1 MAEITRYVNTAS
13 TAGGDGTSNGTTG
26 GTRAYASLDEACNAE
41 AADLV
46 TAGDNL
52 VILCEGST
60 ADSTFADFA
69 NAAWVTST
77 TNDVLIKPNVGQEHS
92 GVWNTGIYRLTSGLA
107 TSTLEHLTL
116 ERLQVTENPTLS
128 NAHVLRYNA
137 LLTGGVQVIRDCL
150 IKMDH
155 TDAEQAGQGIQ
166 MQDSSTTYY
175 ISNNIVYVADSSSH
189 TAVRNGINMAGAS
202 GSYYIYNNTIAGAWT
217 IGIRAQGTDR
227 VRNNLIDGATTC
239 LDGTPNIED
248 YNSASDATLSGTN
261 SRTNQTFTYEAG
273 TDNYLITSSDAGARN
288 FGENLSGDA
297 NLPITD
303 DIVGTS
309 RPQGIAYDIGAF
321 EVPVAAT
328 TGTSKI
334 LQQHG

>member
-26 GTRAYASLDEACNAE
+26 STRAYASLVDAADAE

-46 TAGDNL
+46 TAGNNL
-52 VILCEGST
+52 VILCSGST
-60 ADSTFADFA
+60 ADSTFASFDQ
-69 NAAWVTST
+69 AAWVTST
-77 TNDVLIKPNVGQEHS
+77 TNDVLIKPNTGEEHS

-107 TSTLEHLTL
+107 TSALEDLTL
-116 ERLQVTENPTLS
+116 ERLQITEDATLS

-137 LLTGGVQVIRDCL
+137 TLTGGVQVIRECL
-150 IKMDH
+150 IKIDH
-155 TDAEQAGQGIQ
+155 SDAEQAGHGIN
-166 MQDSSTTYY
+166 MQDSSPDYY

-189 TAVRNGINMAGAS
+189 TAVRNGINMAG
-202 GSYYIYNNTIAGAWT
+202 GGGKYIVYNNTIAGAWS
-217 IGIRAQGTDR
+217 IGIRTNGTDH
-227 VRNNLIDGATTC
+227 VKNNIIDGATTC
-239 LDGTPNIED
+239 IDGTPNTEQ
-248 YNSASDATLSGTN
+248 YNAASDATVSGTG

-273 TDNYLITSSDAGARN
+273 ADNYLLTSSDAGAKD
-288 FGENLSGDA
+288 FGEDLSGDTH
-297 NLPITD
+297 LQITD

-309 RPQGIAYDIGAF
+309 RPQGSAYDIGAF
-321 EVPVAAT
+321 EVPAAAT